1 LERVAQLEAELNK
14 QAAELTRQAGE
25 LKLERLKRQE
35 AEWKLQKLLGKYFG
49 KSSEA
54 MDPAQLQLLL
64 EGVEAV
70 AAESSAQQTAPA
82 GDAGGPRKSTRSKR
96 MGFPEE
102 MREEV
107 LEIDVP
113 EEERICPDTGK
124 ERKLIRWEE
133 TTKINFVPSQFVRVR
148 IRRAVRAVSGGYE
161 DALSSQPVVS
171 APMPAAY
178 RVIPNCIAG
187 SGLLV
192 YLMVAKY
199 CDHLPFYRLQQI
211 FKRRHG
217 VDLDRHTMCQW
228 MKRCA
233 MILGMLYEILRKELV
248 SGKYLQI
255 DETFIKL
262 LDPEVKGKARQSHF
276 WVIKRP
282 GVGVL
287 FRFDPSRGHQVA
299 EALLEGFASKLQCD
313 GYGAYDALERKVGS
327 LLLFRCWAHTRRKF
341 HEALEANGAAAA
353 WYVAEIARLYRVEAQ
368 ARAEGLDAVQRGEL
382 RAAQSKPVLAGI
394 KERLD
399 RDLSR
404 GDILPSSPLGKA
416 VRYALGQWPGLL
428 RYAEPEHGEVEIDT
442 NEAENAIRPTAVGK
456 KNWLFIGHPKAGQV
470 SAIIYTII
478 ENCRMHGIDPMEY
491 LLDVLPRIESHPEER
506 RAELL
511 PAAWK
516 KAQAAPVAA

>member
-1 LERVAQLEAELNK
+1 M
-14 QAAELTRQAGE
+14 
-25 LKLERLKRQE
+25 KRQE

-70 AAESSAQQTAPA
+70 AAESAAAKVEQTP
-82 GDAGGPRKSTRSKR
+82 GGGEEGAPRKSTRSKR

-113 EEERICPDTGK
+113 EEERVCPDTGK

-133 TTKINFVPSQFVRVR
+133 TTKINFVPAQFVRVR

-161 DALSSQPVVS
+161 DALSSQPVIT

-233 MILGMLYEILRKELV
+233 VLLGMLYEILRKELV
-248 SGKYLQI
+248 SGNYLQI

-282 GVGVL
+282 GEGVL
-287 FRFDPSRGHQVA
+287 FRFDPSRGHEVA
-299 EALLEGFASKLQCD
+299 EELLKGFTGKLQCD
-313 GYGAYDALERKVGS
+313 GYGAYDALERKVG
-327 LLLFRCWAHTRRKF
+327 LLTLFRCLAHTRRKF
-341 HEALEANGAAAA
+341 HEALEAHGAAAA
-353 WYVAEIARLYRVEAQ
+353 WYVAEIARLYRVETQ
-368 ARAEGLDAVQRGEL
+368 AREAGSDAVRRGEL

-399 RDLSR
+399 RDLSS

-416 VRYALGQWPGLL
+416 VRYALGRWPGLI
-428 RYAEPEHGEVEIDT
+428 RYAEPENGEVEIDT
-442 NEAENAIRPTAVGK
+442 NEVENAIRPTAVGK
-456 KNWLFIGHPKAGQV
+456 KNWLFIGHPKAGQM

-478 ENCRMHGIDPMEY
+478 ENCRLHGIDPTEY
-491 LLDVLPRIESHPEER
+491 LLDVLPRIESHPEDR

-516 KAQAAPVAA
+516 LSQAAKVPA